1 MRCPCCAQYEIEAFV
16 EMVQT
21 GKQQDCD
28 LTWDLAMGVAQV
40 MEKARLDAGI
50 RFPADDAAA
59 S

>member
-1 MRCPCCAQYEIEAFV
+1 
-16 EMVQT
+16 MVQT